1 MSLTMRRMIMPV
13 LFGLCGMAVLISLGL
28 WQMQRLAWKEAV
40 LAEIDARIG
49 AAPVGLP
56 AVPDVEA
63 DRFLPVVVAGR
74 FTGDQLDVL
83 VSRKQIGPGFRVI
96 AVLETDTG
104 RRVMVD
110 RGFVPDEARG
120 LPRDATAVEV
130 TGNLVWP
137 EEVDSFTP
145 APDVARGMWFARD
158 LPAMAEALRAEPV
171 LIVARSLT
179 GDGIEPMPV
188 DSSAIPNDHL
198 NYAITWFSL
207 AIVWAGMT
215 GLLLWRMRRK
225 VE

>member
-1 MSLTMRRMIMPV
+1 MRRMIVPV
-13 LFGLCGMAVLISLGL
+13 LFGLCGMAVLIGLGG
-28 WQMQRLAWKEAV
+28 WQMQRLSWKEAV

-49 AAPVGLP
+49 AAPVALP
-56 AVPDVEA
+56 AVPDPVA
-63 DRFLPVVVAGR
+63 DRFLPVQAAGR
-74 FTGDQLDVL
+74 LTGDQLDVL

-110 RGFVPDEARG
+110 RGFVVDEARG
-120 LPRDATAVEV
+120 LPRDVTALDVV
-130 TGNLVWP
+130 GNLVWP
-137 EEVDSFTP
+137 EEVDGFTP
-145 APDVARGMWFARD
+145 APDTARGMWFARD
-158 LPAMAEALRAEPV
+158 VPAMAEALKAEPV

-188 DSSAIPNDHL
+188 DSSAVPNDHL
-198 NYAITWFSL
+198 NYAITWFLL
-207 AIVWAGMT
+207 AFVWAGMT

>member
-1 MSLTMRRMIMPV
+1 MRRMIVPV
-13 LFGLCGMAVLISLGL
+13 LFGLCGMAVLIGLGG
-28 WQMQRLAWKEAV
+28 WQMQRLSWKEAV

-49 AAPVGLP
+49 AAPVALP
-56 AVPDVEA
+56 AVPDPVA
-63 DRFLPVVVAGR
+63 DRFLPVQAVGR
-74 FTGDQLDVL
+74 LTGDQLDVL

-110 RGFVPDEARG
+110 RGFVVDEARG
-120 LPRDATAVEV
+120 LPRDVTALDVV
-130 TGNLVWP
+130 GNLVWP
-137 EEVDSFTP
+137 EEVDGFTP
-145 APDVARGMWFARD
+145 APDTARGMWFARD
-158 LPAMAEALRAEPV
+158 VPAMAEALKAEPV

-188 DSSAIPNDHL
+188 DSSAVPNDHL
-198 NYAITWFSL
+198 NYAITWFLL
-207 AIVWAGMT
+207 AFVWAGMT

>member
-1 MSLTMRRMIMPV
+1 MIVPA
-13 LFGLCGMAVLISLGL
+13 LFGLCGIAVLMALGV
-28 WQMQRLAWKEAV
+28 WQLQRMSWKEAV

-49 AAPVGLP
+49 SAPVALP
-56 AVPDVEA
+56 AVPDPVA
-63 DRFLPVVVAGR
+63 DRFLPVQAAGR
-74 FTGDQLDVL
+74 LTGDQLDVL

-110 RGFVPDEARG
+110 RGFVLDEARG
-120 LPRDATAVEV
+120 LPRDVTALDVV
-130 TGNLVWP
+130 GNLVWP
-137 EEVDSFTP
+137 DEVDGFTP
-145 APDVARGMWFARD
+145 APDVVRGMWFARD
-158 LPAMAEALRAEPV
+158 IPAMAEALKAEPV
-171 LIVARSLT
+171 LIVAQSET

-207 AIVWAGMT
+207 AIAWAGMT

>member
-1 MSLTMRRMIMPV
+1 VPA
-13 LFGLCGMAVLISLGL
+13 LFGLCGIAVLMALGV
-28 WQMQRLAWKEAV
+28 WQLQRMSWKEAV

-49 AAPVGLP
+49 SAPVALP
-56 AVPDVEA
+56 AVPDPVA
-63 DRFLPVVVAGR
+63 DRFLPVQAAGR
-74 FTGDQLDVL
+74 LTGDQLDVL

-110 RGFVPDEARG
+110 RGFVLDEARG
-120 LPRDATAVEV
+120 LPRDVTALDVV
-130 TGNLVWP
+130 GNLVWP
-137 EEVDSFTP
+137 DEVDGFTP
-145 APDVARGMWFARD
+145 APDVVRGMWFARD
-158 LPAMAEALRAEPV
+158 IPAMAEALKAEPV
-171 LIVARSLT
+171 LIVAQSET

-207 AIVWAGMT
+207 AIAWAGMT